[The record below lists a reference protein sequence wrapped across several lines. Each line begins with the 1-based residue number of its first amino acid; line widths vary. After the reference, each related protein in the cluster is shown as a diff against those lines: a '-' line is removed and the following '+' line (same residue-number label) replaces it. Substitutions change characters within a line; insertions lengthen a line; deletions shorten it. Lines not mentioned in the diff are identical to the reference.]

1 MSKTFAVSICLA
13 AAIAQVFAGCSSG
26 PGSQLSRCQED
37 KDKLLATIREQ
48 RDTNVALRDKLVSLE
63 TRLDQSEKEL
73 AQLHQPGQR
82 LSSRPFEK
90 PPIQKS
96 QLPWRAPASE
106 PGVPAKSTNSL
117 TR

>member
-1 MSKTFAVSICLA
+1 MPKNLAASICLA
-13 AAIAQVFAGCSSG
+13 AALAQLFTGCSSG

-48 RDTNVALRDKLVSLE
+48 RDTNVALRDKVVSLE

-82 LSSRPFEK
+82 LSSRPVEK
-90 PPIQKS
+90 PAIQKTPLS
-96 QLPWRAPASE
+96 WRAPAPESGA
-106 PGVPAKSTNSL
+106 PTAPATNM